1 MTRTNFLILLT
12 LGLPVF
18 AHASSQ
24 FLNCRFQ
31 ESSAGDRVRVT
42 LLDSQNGSFLYET
55 ADPAGT
61 GTTAALKLKRM
72 ADPETGIAAFEIQS
86 PAVEMIFK
94 LETSKLFQTA
104 TGVNATLLSRIPEM
118 DLSQEQAL
126 TCDSLVK

>member
-1 MTRTNFLILLT
+1 MTRTNSLILLA
-12 LGLPVF
+12 LGLPF
-18 AHASSQ
+18 IAHASSQ
-24 FLNCRFQ
+24 VLNCRFQ
-31 ESSAGDRVRVT
+31 ESSTGDLIRVT
-42 LLDSQNGSFLYET
+42 LLDAQNGTFLYET

-61 GTTAALKLKRM
+61 GTTAALKLKRIN
-72 ADPETGIAAFEIQS
+72 DPEPGFAAFEVQS

-126 TCDSLVK
+126 ACDSVLK